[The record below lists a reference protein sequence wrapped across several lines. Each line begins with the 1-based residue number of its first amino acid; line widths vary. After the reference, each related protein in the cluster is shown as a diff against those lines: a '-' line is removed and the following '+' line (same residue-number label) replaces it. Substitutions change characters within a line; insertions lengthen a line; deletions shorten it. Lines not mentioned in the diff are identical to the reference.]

1 MDRHCHTHRQTLSHG
16 QTLPHTQTDTVTWTD
31 RHTHTHRHCH
41 TDVRDTHTHTHRQTL
56 SQRQTDRQTH
66 TDTATH
72 TDTHTHT
79 HTHTHRQI
87 LSHRQ
92 TDSSYRQTHRSL
104 VSLLYTEA
112 CMLVISI
119 ASLRSSA
126 VLPSGEELYICRV
139 LTELTSA
146 TTCTHV
152 SYLQLGGAVFA
163 QWL

>member
-16 QTLPHTQTDTVTWTD
+16 QTDTHTHTDTVTQTSE
-31 RHTHTHRHCH
+31 
-41 TDVRDTHTHTHRQTL
+41 THTHTHRQTL